1 MKIKSIILSLAVV
14 MLLFTACDDTKKKEE
29 EAAKM
34 EQMKME
40 EAKAEQMKMEEEAN
54 MKRKEMEANS
64 IAGKAMANPNY
75 STLVSAL
82 KSAELAQTFMQEG
95 EYTVFAPTNDA
106 FSKVPNTKLDDLMKP
121 ENKSQLQNLLKYH
134 VVSGEWNAAA
144 LVKAINDN
152 KNKYSVTTL
161 QGENLTFSLKG
172 DKVMVKDAKGNI
184 ATVAD
189 ADMDASNGIIHGI
202 DTVLMPKN

>member
-1 MKIKSIILSLAVV
+1 MKIKSIILSLAVI
-14 MLLFTACDDTKKKEE
+14 MFAFTACDDTKKKEE

-40 EAKAEQMKMEEEAN
+40 EAKAEQMKMEEEAEK
-54 MKRKEMEANS
+54 MRKDMEANS

-82 KSAELAQTFMQEG
+82 KTANLAQTFMEKG

-106 FSKVPNTKLDDLMKP
+106 FNKVPKAKMDELMKP
-121 ENKSQLQNLLKYH
+121 ENEAKLQNLLKYH

-144 LVKAINDN
+144 LVKAINEN